1 MSISVGTMSSP
12 GIGSGLDVNSI
23 VSQLMA
29 IERQPLDAILATQSG
44 LNTKISALGNLKSL
58 VATLQTS
65 ASGLGTA
72 SNFTVLNGT
81 VADSAIASATVDTTK
96 ASSGSYSLNVGQL
109 AQAQIL
115 NTAQAPG
122 IVAGTLSISVG
133 SGLATPVAVGAG
145 DSLTTIRDTI
155 NADATL
161 KTQVKASVIDNR
173 LVLESLSSGAANTI
187 SVTGSTGLS
196 AFNTANLATA
206 RTAQDAMFTLNGISV
221 QRSSNTVSDALTGV
235 TLNLSNISSGT
246 PTTLTVA
253 TNSSTLVTAVQQ
265 FATAF
270 NAVNSS
276 VRTLTAYDP
285 TNKVAGALNGDSA
298 TSSVQDQLR
307 RALNATPASLKGGA
321 YDQLT
326 KLGISTATDGSL
338 TVDATKLQTAFD
350 ADPSGVAKAMAAYG
364 TAMNTVTTSQ
374 IGDSGLITGHIN
386 SFNSEVKDIDN
397 QTISMNYRLTQT
409 ETRLKAQFSSL
420 DTLVSSMNST
430 SSYLTQQLAKSA

>member
-1 MSISVGTMSSP
+1 MVGTITSA

-23 VSQLMA
+23 VSQLMS
-29 IERQPLDAILATQSG
+29 IERQPLDALLTKQSG

-81 VADSAIASATVDTTK
+81 VADSSIASTTVDSTK

-133 SGLATPVAVGAG
+133 SGLAKSVAVGAS

-161 KTQVKASVIDNR
+161 KTQIKASVVDNR
-173 LVLESLSSGAANTI
+173 LVLESLSSGASNTI
-187 SVTGSTGLS
+187 SVAGSTGLS
-196 AFNTANLATA
+196 AFDTVNLAPA
-206 RTAQDAMFTLNGISV
+206 RAAQDAKFTLNGISV
-221 QRSSNTVSDALTGV
+221 QRSTNAVSDALTGV
-235 TLNLSNISSGT
+235 TLNLTKISSGT
-246 PTTLTVA
+246 PTTLTVG
-253 TNSSTLVTAVQQ
+253 TDSSILVTAAQKFV
-265 FATAF
+265 TAF
-270 NAVNSS
+270 NAVNASIRS
-276 VRTLTAYDP
+276 LTAYDA
-285 TNKVAGALNGDSA
+285 TTKVAGTLNGDSA
-298 TSSVQDQLR
+298 TGSVQDQLR
-307 RALNATPASLKGGA
+307 RALNSTPASLKGGA
-321 YDQLT
+321 DEQLS
-326 KLGISTATDGSL
+326 KLGIGTATDGSL
-338 TVDATKLQTAFD
+338 TIDATKLQKAFD
-350 ADPSGVAKAMAAYG
+350 ANPSGVAKAMAAYG
-364 TAMNTVTTSQ
+364 TAMNTVTTAQ
-374 IGDSGLITGHIN
+374 IGASGLISGHID
-386 SFNSEVKDIDN
+386 SFNTSVKDINN
-397 QTISMNYRLTQT
+397 QSISINYRLTQT
-409 ETRLKAQFSSL
+409 EARLKAQFSSL